1 MIMKVQIVTTVT
13 TTAEVAEEHIAAT
26 QYRTAADVI
35 EGINAGE
42 TWLAG
47 SAEYYIGRH
56 GWNVT
61 RKTEVSAAVLT
72 DGTDVA
78 AEPDD
83 AADTDGSPLFV
94 APASVEP
101 AQA

>member
-13 TTAEVAEEHIAAT
+13 TTAEVAEEHVAAT
-26 QYRTAADVI
+26 QYRTAADVVTA
-35 EGINAGE
+35 INDGE
-42 TWLAG
+42 RWLAG
-47 SAEYYIGRH
+47 AAESYIGRH

-72 DGTDVA
+72 DA
-78 AEPDD
+78 ADD

-94 APASVEP
+94 APASVEHIVER
-101 AQA
+101 AEV